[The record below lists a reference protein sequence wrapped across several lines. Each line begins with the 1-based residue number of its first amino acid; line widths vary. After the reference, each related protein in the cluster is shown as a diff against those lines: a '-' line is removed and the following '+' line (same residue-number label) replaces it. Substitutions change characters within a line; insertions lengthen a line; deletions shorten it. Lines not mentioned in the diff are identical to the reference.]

1 MNVGS
6 SCSISEES
14 TSSIISEVWGAVNTK
29 RDFAAF
35 EKLQF
40 VEQSP
45 VHIIAKVTSIVD
57 DTNEKYDEEQDTSH
71 LKMFCEILFACT
83 NGEVFD
89 TNVYNPRSNL
99 LTFFGSKKF
108 GVVQS

>member
-1 MNVGS
+1 MIFPLTYHGFF
-6 SCSISEES
+6 
-14 TSSIISEVWGAVNTK
+14 
-29 RDFAAF
+29 FAWWQ
-35 EKLQF
+35 QF

-45 VHIIAKVTSIVD
+45 VHIIARVTSIVD
-57 DTNEKYDEEQDTSH
+57 DMNEKYDDEQDTSH